1 MEGANRPNTYK
12 FNSYVTETVR
22 ALRVK
27 VKKDTGGEVDPDK
40 KKQCEV
46 RRRCRRGTKSV
57 NAACVT
63 PVTLVQVPLP
73 TALQDDLS
81 YARDY
86 LMELPQR
93 IREVQQAADAVLKAG
108 RGR

>member
-1 MEGANRPNTYK
+1 VNPIKENQSKAR
-12 FNSYVTETVR
+12 
-22 ALRVK
+22 
-27 VKKDTGGEVDPDK
+27 
-40 KKQCEV
+40 Q
-46 RRRCRRGTKSV
+46 RCRKGSKSV

-63 PVTLVQVPLP
+63 PVTLVRVPIP
-73 TALQDDLS
+73 KALQDDLS